1 MTLAADHCL
10 DYPQEYYISEGCSR
24 IHDKQDFVPED
35 VQSGDIVFVKTDFIY
50 TGQFTQQ
57 YFNRIKNPFI
67 LVTGVSSFQV
77 GANGNKD
84 YIELLESEKVLKW
97 FCTNPPELSHR
108 KLHAIPIGFEEYER
122 PGGNQT
128 ILSIFSERDNTSN
141 KLDKVYLPY
150 HTLSTNPNRVENVE
164 YLKSLDFVEVET
176 SRMGFYDYLEK
187 MSKYKYVICLE
198 GAGWDT
204 HRNYEALLVGSIP
217 IMKSS
222 VISQIYKKEQL
233 PSVFINDWTKLA
245 EKSIPQYSPDMFKK
259 VKNFLKIGYHLDKIR
274 ASKGNSKNETMV

>member
-1 MTLAADHCL
+1 M
-10 DYPQEYYISEGCSR
+10 
-24 IHDKQDFVPED
+24 
-35 VQSGDIVFVKTDFIY
+35 
-50 TGQFTQQ
+50 
-57 YFNRIKNPFI
+57 
-67 LVTGVSSFQV
+67 
-77 GANGNKD
+77 
-84 YIELLESEKVLKW
+84 LKW
-97 FCTNPPELSHR
+97 FCTNPPELPHR